1 MIPIKDVFC
10 RLKERFWNLRAE
22 IISLDWR
29 VIQPTRGDVKKFEKG
44 GVVAISLRN
53 RRFYPSCKSVSHCRF
68 VA

>member
-1 MIPIKDVFC
+1 MIQVKDVFC
-10 RLKERFWNLRAE
+10 RVDGALLKFAAE

-29 VIQPTRGDVKKFEKG
+29 VIQPIRGDVKKFEKG
-44 GVVAISLRN
+44 GVVAISPRN